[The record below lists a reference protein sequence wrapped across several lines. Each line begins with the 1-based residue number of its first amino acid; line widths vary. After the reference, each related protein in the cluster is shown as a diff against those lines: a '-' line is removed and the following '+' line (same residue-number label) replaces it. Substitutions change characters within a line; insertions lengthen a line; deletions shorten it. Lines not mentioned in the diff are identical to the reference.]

1 MKKLVVSL
9 VALAVASFSLV
20 AENFTDEEKANTFSA
35 KEVEVMPV
43 PVEQDQP
50 NIPSSLKGEAGKV
63 YVAFI
68 VNESGEVV
76 APRILKTENES
87 LNEVALSCVSKW
99 QFKAAQKGGSNV
111 SMRVIVPLR
120 FG

>member
-9 VALAVASFSLV
+9 VALAVASLSLV

-50 NIPSSLKGEAGKV
+50 NIPPSLKGEAGKV

-68 VNESGEVV
+68 V
-76 APRILKTENES
+76 K
-87 LNEVALSCVSKW
+87 
-99 QFKAAQKGGSNV
+99 
-111 SMRVIVPLR
+111 
-120 FG
+120 